1 MSYDNVR
8 TDSTG
13 WPVGTSTEAMTAVTK
28 AVLDFLKKHPEGAE
42 MWVIVGYVKNVVP
55 KAVWDPPVVLDYQY
69 ATVDRALR
77 AAGAVTV
84 WRLPPQ
90 G

>member
-13 WPVGTSTEAMTAVTK
+13 WPVGTSTEAMAAITQ
-28 AVLDFLKKHPEGAE
+28 AVLDFLKKRPEGAE
-42 MWVIVGYVKNVVP
+42 LWVIVDYVKNHVP
-55 KAVWDPPVVLDYQY
+55 LAVWNRPVVLDYQY

-77 AAGAVTV
+77 AAGAIPV
-84 WRLPPQ
+84 WRL
-90 G
+90 

>member
-1 MSYDNVR
+1 
-8 TDSTG
+8 
-13 WPVGTSTEAMTAVTK
+13 
-28 AVLDFLKKHPEGAE
+28 

-55 KAVWDPPVVLDYQY
+55 RAVWDPPVVLDYQY

>member
-1 MSYDNVR
+1 MSYDNVL

-13 WPVGTSTEAMTAVTK
+13 WPVGTSTEAMRAITQ
-28 AVLDFLKKHPEGAE
+28 AVLDFLKKRPEGAE
-42 MWVIVGYVKNVVP
+42 MWVIADYVKNVVP
-55 KAVWDPPVVLDYQY
+55 RAVWDPPVVLDYQY
-69 ATVDRALR
+69 ATVDRALC

>member
-13 WPVGTSTEAMTAVTK
+13 WPIGTSTEAMTAVTK
-28 AVLDFLKKHPEGAE
+28 AVLDFLKKRPEGAE
-42 MWVIVGYVKNVVP
+42 TWVIVDYVKNVVP
-55 KAVWDPPVVLDYQY
+55 RAVWDPPVVLDYQY